1 MNILTTIYNF
11 FKGLNKNAIIFIL
24 GALFMLLFLKQC
36 NQIDSLKRE
45 IASTK
50 KEAEVHYNNLL
61 ASHDSVRYYRTEN
74 GNLIAEKRSFIYDI
88 KEFETKYANLAKEY
102 SKQLDLNGNLNKTN
116 ALLKA
121 ELSLQSS
128 IHVDPAVVVTDTATT
143 FTFNKFDDF
152 GNGNSRKFTGL
163 VRFKP
168 ENKTYKIEESKFDV
182 SQNINLYAAIEE
194 INGYKQVRI
203 ASTYPGLNVNGI
215 ENINLINNKLNEKT
229 PKRDR
234 WSVGFGIGYGVSLVN
249 GQTIQ
254 FGPNIGVGLFWSPS
268 FLQFGK

>member
-1 MNILTTIYNF
+1 MNILTAIYNF
-11 FKGLNKNAIIFIL
+11 FEGLNKNAIIFIL

-128 IHVDPAVVVTDTATT
+128 IQVDPA
-143 FTFNKFDDF
+143 
-152 GNGNSRKFTGL
+152 L
-163 VRFKP
+163 V
-168 ENKTYKIEESKFDV
+168 S
-182 SQNINLYAAIEE
+182 
-194 INGYKQVRI
+194 
-203 ASTYPGLNVNGI
+203 
-215 ENINLINNKLNEKT
+215 
-229 PKRDR
+229 
-234 WSVGFGIGYGVSLVN
+234 
-249 GQTIQ
+249 
-254 FGPNIGVGLFWSPS
+254 
-268 FLQFGK
+268 